1 MTIRQEAVLLDDADE
16 LFIRPNEVILE
27 IILDMSGKNIRQNTG
42 SLFSNGYTKF
52 SQTMLDITSYE
63 YMERG
68 LIFSIR
74 EIDEKWKELTFIERL
89 KYNLI
94 R

>member
-1 MTIRQEAVLLDDADE
+1 MSIRKAAFLMEDSDDIEGTIYVKEKKSR
-16 LFIRPNEVILE
+16 
-27 IILDMSGKNIRQNTG
+27 
-42 SLFSNGYTKF
+42 SLFTKGYDKF
-52 SQTMLDITSYE
+52 SQSMLDITSYE

-68 LIFSIR
+68 LILGIG
-74 EIDEKWKELTFIERL
+74 EINEKWKELTFIERL

>member
-1 MTIRQEAVLLDDADE
+1 MSIRKAAFLMEDSDDIE
-16 LFIRPNEVILE
+16 GTFYVKEKKSR
-27 IILDMSGKNIRQNTG
+27 
-42 SLFSNGYTKF
+42 SLFTKGYDKF
-52 SQTMLDITSYE
+52 SQSMLDITSYE

-68 LIFSIR
+68 LILGIG
-74 EIDEKWKELTFIERL
+74 EINEKWKELTFIERL